1 MKNWIRMTVAAGVL
15 AVSGLALAPL
25 FAQDGPPQGGP
36 PMRRMGPGGPGGPG
50 FGPGPGGPLGDLGFA
65 LRQLEL
71 TDTQREQVRGVMQA
85 HQAEFKELG
94 DRMRTARE
102 ALDAAISADT
112 IDESAIR
119 GRSAEWAAVEA
130 DGAVLRARVRQE
142 VFGLL
147 TPEQQAKAKELKAQ
161 MQQRMKQRADRIRE
175 RGVERRE
182 RHAQQ
187 HPLQG

>member
-1 MKNWIRMTVAAGVL
+1 MKNWIRMTVAAGLL

-25 FAQDGPPQGGP
+25 FAQNGPPQGGP

-71 TDTQREQVRGVMQA
+71 TDTQREQVRGVMQS
-85 HQAEFKELG
+85 HESELRELG
-94 DRMRTARE
+94 ERLRTTRE

-112 IDESAIR
+112 VDESTIR
-119 GRSAEWAAVEA
+119 AKSAEWAAVEA

-142 VFGLL
+142 VFNML

-161 MQQRMKQRADRIRE
+161 MQQRMKQRGDRIRE
-175 RGVERRE
+175 RGAELRERRGRQPIE
-182 RHAQQ
+182 
-187 HPLQG
+187 G